1 MDTCENSNHLFG
13 CIGLRKKQYC
23 ILNKQYTKEEY
34 EELLPKIIENLQK
47 CLMLIQM
54 EKILLRRIFCSRFKS
69 FAYNETVA
77 QEYLPLSQSEAESQ
91 GYKWKEPEDRNY
103 IVEIKPEKLPISIS
117 TTSENII
124 GKVIGCQHKEQYTHQ
139 CTLAFKITDSELQF
153 YKKMN
158 LPLPNKCPNCRHAER
173 FVKHNPLKL
182 WHRQCMCSKE
192 NHYNHKGKCDI
203 EFETSY
209 SPDRPEIVYCEKCYQ
224 QEVY

>member
-34 EELLPKIIENLQK
+34 ERTFTKNHRICKK

-54 EKILLRRIFCSRFKS
+54 EKIYYGEYFAPDLSP
-69 FAYNETVA
+69 FAYNGIVA

-103 IVEIKPEKLPISIS
+103 IVEIKPEELPISIS

-124 GKVIGCQHKEQYTHQ
+124 GKIIGCQHKEQYTHQ

-182 WHRQCMCSKE
+182 WHRQCMCDKE
-192 NHYNHKGKCDI
+192 NHYNHKKKCESRI
-203 EFETSY
+203 
-209 SPDRPEIVYCEKCYQ
+209 
-224 QEVY
+224 